1 MYLCML
7 PIWAYV
13 SDKRG
18 RRFNYTVGFGAI
30 TLLVYPLQHFLLG
43 PSFLQI
49 LVPMALG
56 LFFFAAIASTEVA
69 FVNEMVPNRVRA
81 QVISIPSSLTAV
93 LFGGTAP
100 YLKSWLTAYV
110 SPNAFIFYF
119 MTLTVIAVLA
129 VRFLVVETK
138 GRDLSN

>member
-1 MYLCML
+1 M
-7 PIWAYV
+7 
-13 SDKRG
+13 
-18 RRFNYTVGFGAI
+18 
-30 TLLVYPLQHFLLG
+30 
-43 PSFLQI
+43 
-49 LVPMALG
+49 
-56 LFFFAAIASTEVA
+56 
-69 FVNEMVPNRVRA
+69 
-81 QVISIPSSLTAV
+81 

-119 MTLTVIAVLA
+119 MTLTLIAVLA